1 MADCGKLYLMIK
13 TVVYQNFKILC
24 CSVMERNL
32 IFNGHI
38 FRMQNIMRYHGAKG
52 NLSTSSTTVEIE
64 DKFDVLIDVN
74 DQILERVVSKMFRCH
89 LCSFID

>member
-1 MADCGKLYLMIK
+1 
-13 TVVYQNFKILC
+13 
-24 CSVMERNL
+24 
-32 IFNGHI
+32 
-38 FRMQNIMRYHGAKG
+38 MRYHGAKG

-74 DQILERVVSKMFRCH
+74 DQILERVVSKMFHCR